1 MLLVNPQAKW
11 LSCADKL
18 QLINWIIAKLFHVS
32 MPDRPTSIL
41 TLGYRE
47 TCNSPSKD
55 PHGTSTRFG
64 LKIVNKTPNR
74 YVQQLKGPTWRKI
87 MDLVGE
93 KILIKL
99 LSVQGDEEGAVF
111 CPVRAYKQFTTD
123 VKCYYQIAGTPLPD
137 VTVGNW
143 AINAKQNL
151 EMSVSERIKKLDKPV
166 EKSKMQSVFIGKG
179 SVNNPDNLERP
190 PGRIV
195 FARNRIFS
203 AKPALNSKLNVKFGL
218 RHIREYFINPHEYKS
233 CIGKI

>member
-1 MLLVNPQAKW
+1 
-11 LSCADKL
+11 
-18 QLINWIIAKLFHVS
+18 

-74 YVQQLKGPTWRKI
+74 YIQQLKGPAWRKI

-93 KILIKL
+93 NILIKL
-99 LSVQGDEEGAVF
+99 LSVQGEEEGAIF
-111 CPVRAYKQFTTD
+111 CPVRVCNQVKTE

-137 VTVGNW
+137 ITVGNW

-151 EMSVSERIKKLDKPV
+151 EIPVGQRIKKSDEAT
-166 EKSKMQSVFIGKG
+166 EKSKYRSVFIGKG
-179 SVNNPDNLERP
+179 SVNNPDDLERS
-190 PGRIV
+190 PGKIV

-218 RHIREYFINPHEYKS
+218 RHIREYFVALHKQNLSTSYI
-233 CIGKI
+233 